1 MLFWASLAAVGGIVA
16 AYVVALLYCAETF
29 TRSKRRRVQGTPEQL
44 GLRYDD
50 VQFRAPDMTVL
61 RGWFIESPGARAV
74 VVMVHGDEGTR
85 ADSEVGLLRLQRAYL
100 RNGFHVF
107 AFDLRGRGESSGV
120 RDRLGSAEQ
129 LDLETAVAY
138 VRRRTGNLPVVLHGF
153 GLGASLALQATAQG
167 LGARAVIAD
176 TASTS
181 ARESLRYR
189 WRHVPGVLFHP
200 ACWVARRLYHADV
213 NHLRPIE
220 AMPSIEVPVLLI
232 HGALDQDVPVAH
244 AHNLMAA
251 TLRPSAHLWIVPEA
265 GHLQSYRLASEE
277 YLRHC
282 LRLID
287 EAIPARMIRLAT
299 PVSHMAAV

>member
-1 MLFWASLAAVGGIVA
+1 MGVWFSVA
-16 AYVVALLYCAETF
+16 AATTLLITLILASVYCAELF
-29 TRSKRRRVQGTPEQL
+29 TRSKRRRVQGTPETL

-85 ADSEVGLLRLQRAYL
+85 ADSDVGLLRLQRAYL

-107 AFDLRGRGESSGV
+107 AFDLRGRGESAGV

-138 VRRRTGNLPVVLHGF
+138 VRRRTSNLPVVIHGF
-153 GLGASLALQATAQG
+153 GLGASLALQAAADG
-167 LGARAVIAD
+167 LEPRAIIAD
-176 TASTS
+176 TAFTT
-181 ARESLRYR
+181 AREQLRYR
-189 WRHVPGVLFHP
+189 WRRLPGFLF
-200 ACWVARRLYHADV
+200 ASTCWMAHRLYGADV
-213 NHLRPIE
+213 DVLRPIE
-220 AMPSIEVPVLLI
+220 AMPHIDVPLLLI
-232 HGALDQDVPVAH
+232 HGALDQEVPVAN

-251 TLRPSAHLWIVPEA
+251 SLSGTAQLWVVPEA
-265 GHLQSYRLASEE
+265 GHLQSYRLASDE
-277 YLRHC
+277 YLRNC

-287 EAIPARMIRLAT
+287 AAIPARMIRLASA
-299 PVSHMAAV
+299 PSMAAV

>member
-1 MLFWASLAAVGGIVA
+1 MVLWVGLAAAVSLAI
-16 AYVVALLYCAETF
+16 AYAFALVYCAESF
-29 TRSKRRRVQGTPEQL
+29 TRSKRRRVQGTPEAL

-61 RGWFIESPGARAV
+61 RGWFIESPGARAA

-85 ADSEVGLLRLQRAYL
+85 ADPGVGLLRLQRAYL

-138 VRRRTGNLPVVLHGF
+138 VRRRTSNLPVVLHGF

-167 LGARAVIAD
+167 LGPRAVIAD
-176 TASTS
+176 TASTT
-181 ARESLRYR
+181 ARGQLRHR
-189 WRHVPGVLFHP
+189 WRHLPGFVFGP
-200 ACWVARRLYHADV
+200 ACWVARKLYHANVDV
-213 NHLRPIE
+213 LRPIE
-220 AMPSIEVPVLLI
+220 AMPRIDVPLLLI
-232 HGALDQDVPVAH
+232 HGVLDQDVPVAN

-251 TLRPSAHLWIVPEA
+251 TLNPHAHLWVVPEA
-265 GHLQSYRLASEE
+265 GHLQSYKLASDE
-277 YLRHC
+277 YLRNV

-287 EAIPARMIRLAT
+287 EAIPARMIRLAST
-299 PVSHMAAV
+299 DRTAAAV